1 MESEDVQGRI
11 EELVREEH
19 EIQARVAEQS
29 GPTDTDRERLSV
41 IKIALD
47 ELWDLQRRQRA
58 RADAGLDPRVAEL
71 NDAAR
76 VEGYE
81 Q

>member
-1 MESEDVQGRI
+1 MRPEDVAQRI
-11 EELVREEH
+11 EELVTEEQ
-19 EIQARVAEQS
+19 EIQAREGEW
-29 GPTDTDRERLSV
+29 GPTDRDRERLAV
-41 IKIALD
+41 IRIALD

-58 RADAGLDPRVAEL
+58 RLEAGLDPTVAEL
-71 NDAAR
+71 QDAAR

>member
-1 MESEDVQGRI
+1 MKPEDVEQRI
-11 EELVREEH
+11 EELVHEEQAIQMREGEF
-19 EIQARVAEQS
+19 
-29 GPTDTDRERLSV
+29 GPTERDRKRLAV
-41 IKIALD
+41 IRIALD

-58 RADAGLDPRVAEL
+58 RAEAGLDPAVAEL

>member
-1 MESEDVQGRI
+1 
-11 EELVREEH
+11 
-19 EIQARVAEQS
+19 
-29 GPTDTDRERLSV
+29 V
-41 IKIALD
+41 IRIALD

-58 RADAGLDPRVAEL
+58 RMAAGLDPQDAEL
-71 NDAAR
+71 QDAAR

>member
-1 MESEDVQGRI
+1 MTSEDVQGRI

-19 EIQARVAEQS
+19 EIQVREAEF
-29 GPTDTDRERLSV
+29 GPSDQDRERLRV

-47 ELWDLQRRQRA
+47 ELWDLQRRRRA
-58 RADAGLDPRVAEL
+58 RAEAGLDPSVAEL

>member
-1 MESEDVQGRI
+1 MKPDEVEQRI
-11 EELVREEH
+11 EELVKEEQA
-19 EIQARVAEQS
+19 IQAREAER
-29 GPTDTDRERLSV
+29 GPTDGDRQRLAV
-41 IKIALD
+41 IRIALD

-58 RADAGLDPRVAEL
+58 RAEAGLDPAVAEL